1 MIDWDKKVVRATIE
15 GAGDHP
21 GVQLHFLLKRLENCP
36 DALEAIA
43 DAIEDMAAW
52 HAAQAE
58 ALEAE
63 VRRRNGGAEIIPL
76 KN

>member
-15 GAGDHP
+15 GAGDYP
-21 GVQLHFLLKRLENCP
+21 GVQLHFLLKRLETCP
-36 DALEAIA
+36 DALPVIAAAIRDMGNWIASHA
-43 DAIEDMAAW
+43 D
-52 HAAQAE
+52 

-63 VRRRNGGAEIIPL
+63 GRRLEGGAEIIPL